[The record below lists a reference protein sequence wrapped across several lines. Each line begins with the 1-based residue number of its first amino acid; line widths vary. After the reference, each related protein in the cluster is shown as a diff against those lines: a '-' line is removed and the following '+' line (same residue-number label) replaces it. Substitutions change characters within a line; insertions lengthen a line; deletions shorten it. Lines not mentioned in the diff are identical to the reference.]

1 MSYVEMLDRLLEL
14 ADKEAGWPSHS
25 EEYDDLYD
33 RLMCVLTDVE

>member
-14 ADKEAGWPSHS
+14 ADKEAEWSEHS

-33 RLMCVLTDVE
+33 RLMCVLMDTE